1 MYEVKDGRVVNES
14 GEVALRWN
22 MLTGKYV
29 KVHQNEYLFVIKANI
44 SLAWIKPEDVDAV
57 LAIRKVC
64 CGGNVTQTCHLASEL
79 DVKRWLGIS
88 IW

>member
-1 MYEVKDGRVVNES
+1 MYTIEDGKIVNEA

-22 MLTGKYV
+22 VLTQKYV
-29 KVHQNEYLFVIKANI
+29 RVRNNEYIFAIKANI
-44 SLAWIKPEDVDAV
+44 SLAWIKPEDVETV
-57 LAIRKVC
+57 LGIRTIC
-64 CGGNVTQTCHLASEL
+64 CGGTGNQSCHLASEL